1 MSQFFSVKN
10 LSSYMRFPRVVKFI
24 ETRRIVATR
33 SWEKGNGD
41 LAFNENRVSVLQDEE
56 FWDGWWR

>member
-1 MSQFFSVKN
+1 
-10 LSSYMRFPRVVKFI
+10 MRFPRVVKFI
-24 ETRRIVATR
+24 ETRRTVATR

-56 FWDGWWR
+56 FWDGWWW